1 MDGLNMK
8 RKKKLYD
15 TITFEDIKRVYL
27 RQIRVNTKNKVK
39 IRKFED
45 FYSINLSRAKKI
57 INDKNYIPGK
67 YNIFLIKE
75 PKYRIIMS
83 QNIIDKLMNH
93 VIADKILLPTL
104 DNSLIDMNVATRI
117 GKGTHYGIR
126 YLKKYL
132 NELKGE
138 TIYALKFDISKYFY
152 SIDHEILFGLLK
164 KKIKDKDALDI
175 LFKII
180 ESTDSEYVNKKIEFL
195 KKKELSKIK
204 NMNIPYNH
212 YKKIIKEIK
221 NIPIYE
227 KGKGLPIGNMTSQIM
242 AIYYLNELDH
252 YIKEKLH
259 SKYYIRYMDDGVLL
273 SHDKEYLKYC
283 LSKIEKVIDKY
294 KLKLNNKTK
303 IINVN
308 REGMDFFGFRFYIIN
323 NKIVMKVRR
332 NTKKRFKRKMKA
344 IKNGK
349 IPEDKGGQII
359 SSYKG
364 HFKWSNCYNLINKSS
379 IFSKLSGQIF
389 KF

>member
-1 MDGLNMK
+1 MK

-83 QNIIDKLMNH
+83 QNIIDKLINH

-104 DNSLIDMNVATRI
+104 DNSLINMNVATRT

-180 ESTDSEYVNKKIEFL
+180 KSTDSGYVNKKIEFL

-212 YKKIIKEIK
+212 YKRIIKEIE

-259 SKYYIRYMDDGVLL
+259 SKYYIRYQDDGVIL

-283 LSKIEKVIDKY
+283 LSKIEKVVDKY
-294 KLKLNNKTK
+294 KLKLNKKTK

-308 REGMDFFGFRFYIIN
+308 REGIDFLGFRFNIIN
-323 NKIVMKVRR
+323 NKIIMFVRR

-364 HFKWSNCYNLINKSS
+364 HFKWGNCYNLINKSS

>member
-45 FYSINLSRAKKI
+45 FYSINLSRTKKI

-152 SIDHEILFGLLK
+152 
-164 KKIKDKDALDI
+164 
-175 LFKII
+175 
-180 ESTDSEYVNKKIEFL
+180 
-195 KKKELSKIK
+195 
-204 NMNIPYNH
+204 
-212 YKKIIKEIK
+212 
-221 NIPIYE
+221 
-227 KGKGLPIGNMTSQIM
+227 
-242 AIYYLNELDH
+242 
-252 YIKEKLH
+252 
-259 SKYYIRYMDDGVLL
+259 
-273 SHDKEYLKYC
+273 
-283 LSKIEKVIDKY
+283 
-294 KLKLNNKTK
+294 
-303 IINVN
+303 
-308 REGMDFFGFRFYIIN
+308 
-323 NKIVMKVRR
+323 
-332 NTKKRFKRKMKA
+332 
-344 IKNGK
+344 
-349 IPEDKGGQII
+349 
-359 SSYKG
+359 
-364 HFKWSNCYNLINKSS
+364 
-379 IFSKLSGQIF
+379 
-389 KF
+389 

>member
-1 MDGLNMK
+1 MGGLNMK
-8 RKKKLYD
+8 RQNFLVRKVSLDSMMY
-15 TITFEDIKRVYL
+15 VYNK
-27 RQIRVNTKNKVK
+27 QVKVNTKNKRK
-39 IRKFED
+39 IYKFEEL
-45 FYSINLSRAKKI
+45 YTVNMINTFNLFKDKKYEVS
-57 INDKNYIPGK
+57 D
-67 YNIFLIKE
+67 YNIFLIND

-83 QNIIDKLMNH
+83 QKMK
-93 VIADKILLPTL
+93 DKIINHSMANVLIKVLEP
-104 DNSLIDMNVATRI
+104 SLIDTNVATRKD
-117 GKGTHYGIR
+117 KGTHYGIR

-152 SIDHEILFGLLK
+152 SIDHEILKEMLL
-164 KKIKDKDALDI
+164 KKIKDREYLNV

-180 ESTDSEYVNKKIEFL
+180 DSTDSGVNEKIE
-195 KKKELSKIK
+195 KIK
-204 NMNIPYNH
+204 RKEIKRLMESNLNDK
-212 YKKIIKEIK
+212 YKKIREVEA
-221 NIPIYE
+221 IPIYE

-242 AIYYLNELDH
+242 AIYYLSELDH

-259 SKYYIRYMDDGVLL
+259 SKYYIRYQDDGVLL

-283 LSKIEKVIDKY
+283 LSKIERATDKY
-294 KLKLNNKTK
+294 KLKLNKKTK

-308 REGMDFFGFRFYIIN
+308 REGMDFLGFRFYIIN

-364 HFKWSNCYNLINKSS
+364 HFKWGNCYNLINKK
-379 IFSKLSGQIF
+379 SKF
-389 KF
+389 F

>member
-45 FYSINLSRAKKI
+45 FYSINLSRAQKI

-83 QNIIDKLMNH
+83 QNIIDKLINH

-152 SIDHEILFGLLK
+152 SIDHDILFDLLK
-164 KKIKDKDALDI
+164 KKIKDKDVLDI

-212 YKKIIKEIK
+212 YKKIIKEIE

-227 KGKGLPIGNMTSQIM
+227 KGKGLPIG
-242 AIYYLNELDH
+242 Y
-252 YIKEKLH
+252 
-259 SKYYIRYMDDGVLL
+259 
-273 SHDKEYLKYC
+273 
-283 LSKIEKVIDKY
+283 
-294 KLKLNNKTK
+294 
-303 IINVN
+303 
-308 REGMDFFGFRFYIIN
+308 
-323 NKIVMKVRR
+323 
-332 NTKKRFKRKMKA
+332 
-344 IKNGK
+344 
-349 IPEDKGGQII
+349 
-359 SSYKG
+359 
-364 HFKWSNCYNLINKSS
+364 SN
-379 IFSKLSGQIF
+379 
-389 KF
+389 